1 MPQSERS
8 CHIHRTSTQSRLTL
22 ASIVGRALILCA
34 LLFPFLSCGNEK
46 PTLSLWIGGAPEEVN
61 YLDSLVHKF
70 EAQTG
75 YRVEIVRQ
83 PTDSDQRRQELV
95 VPLQSGQHNPDVF
108 LMDVVWVGQ
117 FVSSDW
123 LQPLNDYWT
132 SLSDS
137 LKHFFQPVI
146 QQVDL
151 RGDSLYALPLYVDGG
166 LLYYRNDLLQRY
178 GFTGPPQTW
187 NELRDWSQEI
197 QQKERDSNPDF
208 YGFVWQGAQYEG
220 LVCDFLEFAASA
232 GGGFSEGGK
241 IVVDQPANVKALQ
254 FMYDLIH
261 EYKISPPSTYT
272 EMKEEEVRRWFQRGN
287 ALFERNWPYAWKLHQ
302 AEYSPVRGKVAVSP
316 LPHFEGEHSA
326 STLGGWHVGMS
337 RFSDDK
343 SRAAELIHFLVSY
356 DTQKKLALN
365 LGWNPGRSDVYS
377 DPEVLKK
384 MPQLAKLQTVFE
396 SAVAR
401 PNLPYYSQISKVI
414 QRYANE
420 CLAGEENPEV
430 ALSQMQ
436 NQIDEVVNAYQ
447 AK

>member
-1 MPQSERS
+1 MPQSERG
-8 CHIHRTSTQSRLTL
+8 HDIRQIRDPR
-22 ASIVGRALILCA
+22 SIIRFFPVGYALILFL
-34 LLFPFLSCGNEK
+34 LLFLLISCEK
-46 PTLSLWIGGAPEEVN
+46 KEPTLSLWIGGAPEEIN
-61 YLDSLVHKF
+61 FLDSLVHEF
-70 EAQTG
+70 EARTG
-75 YRVEIVRQ
+75 YHVDIVRQ

-95 VPLQSGQHNPDVF
+95 VPLQSGQYDPDVF

-117 FVSSDW
+117 FVTSNW
-123 LQPLNDYWT
+123 LQPLNHYWT
-132 SLSDS
+132 SLFDS
-137 LKHFFQPVI
+137 LDHFFQPVI
-146 QQVDL
+146 HQVDL

-166 LLYYRNDLLQRY
+166 LLYYRNDLVQRY

-187 NELRDWSQEI
+187 SELRDWSLEI
-197 QQKERDSNPDF
+197 QQKERESNPNF

-220 LVCDFLEFAASA
+220 LVCDFLEFAVSA
-232 GGGFSEGGK
+232 GGGFTEDGK
-241 IVVDQPANVKALQ
+241 ILVDQPANVKALQ

-261 EYKISPPSTYT
+261 KYKISPPSTYT
-272 EMKEEEVRRWFQRGN
+272 EMKEEEVRRWFQGGN

-302 AEYSPVRGKVAVSP
+302 AEDSPVRGKIAVSP
-316 LPHFEGEHSA
+316 LPHFEGGHSA

-377 DPEVLKK
+377 DPEVLEK
-384 MPQLAKLQTVFE
+384 MPQLAKLQNVFE

-414 QRYANE
+414 QRSANE
-420 CLAGEENPEV
+420 CLAGDESPEA

-436 NQIDEVVNAYQ
+436 EQIDEVVNAYR